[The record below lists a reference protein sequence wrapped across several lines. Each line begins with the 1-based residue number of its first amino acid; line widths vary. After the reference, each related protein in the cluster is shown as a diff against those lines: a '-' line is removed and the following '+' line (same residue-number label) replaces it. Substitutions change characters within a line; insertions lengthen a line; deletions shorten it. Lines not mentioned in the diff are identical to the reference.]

1 MSTDRLDQLDYYA
14 LLEVEQSASVD
25 QIRAAFRKFALKFH
39 PDRHVDGG
47 HEKVE
52 RATRIY
58 RRGSEALETLVDP
71 TKRKAYDVVLAR
83 GELRLTADAQSIAR
97 TAGAKTGTKSSRAGA
112 TKKSATGGS
121 RPGRKSM
128 VPGARAKASQPRDIQ
143 SPTAKA
149 FYARALQASKAG
161 DYKAAL
167 RMIDSALSQEPG
179 HPVLVEAKKRLQPYV
194 LD

>member
-1 MSTDRLDQLDYYA
+1 MSADRLDQLDYYA
-14 LLEVEQSASVD
+14 LLEVEQGASVD

-47 HEKVE
+47 PEKVA

-71 TKRKAYDVVLAR
+71 MKRKAYDVVLAR
-83 GELRLTADAQSIAR
+83 GELRLTADAQTVAR
-97 TAGAKTGTKSSRAGA
+97 TASAKGGAKKSTSGAKKSSA
-112 TKKSATGGS
+112 GS

-128 VPGARAKASQPRDIQ
+128 VPGARAKASAPRDIQ

-149 FYARALQASKAG
+149 FYARALQSSKAG
-161 DYKAAL
+161 DYAAAL
-167 RMIDSALSQEPG
+167 RMIESALQQEPG
-179 HPVLVEAKKRLQPYV
+179 HPILLEAKKRLQPYV

>member
-14 LLEVEQSASVD
+14 LLEVEQTASVD

-47 HEKVE
+47 PEKVA

-71 TKRKAYDVVLAR
+71 MKRKAYDVVLAR
-83 GELRLTADAQSIAR
+83 GELRLTADAQTVAR
-97 TAGAKTGTKSSRAGA
+97 SASAKGSAKKSTSGAKKSSA
-112 TKKSATGGS
+112 GS

-128 VPGARAKASQPRDIQ
+128 VPGARAKTSAPRDIQ

-149 FYARALQASKAG
+149 FYARALQSSKAG
-161 DYKAAL
+161 DYVAAL
-167 RMIDSALSQEPG
+167 RMIESALQQEPG
-179 HPVLVEAKKRLQPYV
+179 HPVLLEAKKRLQPYV